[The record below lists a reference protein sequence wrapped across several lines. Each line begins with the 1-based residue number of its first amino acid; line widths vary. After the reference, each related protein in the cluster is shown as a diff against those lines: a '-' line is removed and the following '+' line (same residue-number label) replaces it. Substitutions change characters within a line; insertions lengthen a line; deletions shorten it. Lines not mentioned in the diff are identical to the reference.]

1 MRRIILA
8 ITVIA
13 AALCLTADMAAR
25 RTRQGVRQQKQQ
37 TERQIAETNRK
48 IKENNASISRRLNQL
63 NLLTAQMS
71 DTRRDIKRLQ
81 ASVDSIG
88 RESRRL
94 EDSLQAMQ
102 QHLELIRGR
111 YKAAVRRAHA
121 NRSSMNDMSFI
132 FSAESFTQG
141 YRRYRYIQEYSRW
154 RERKTAE
161 ISSTMA
167 EIDSARSSLEIM
179 KQERR
184 EHIARL
190 ETERRTLASRRD
202 STSAIVA
209 SLKKEGKS
217 LNRLLEQ
224 KRQEARKLDAELE
237 RLIAEEQR
245 KAAEEAERRRR
256 EEQAKA
262 QKSTDKSKSESKPA
276 KKGDKST
283 AKPPSQPKA
292 GETMPQLSGPF
303 LANKG
308 KLPMP
313 VHGRYTIVSRFGRHK
328 HPELK
333 YVEVDNSGIDIEVAH
348 GTKAHAVFGGRISAI
363 FRQPGYDNI
372 IMIRHGE
379 YLTIY
384 ANIASIDVKTGD
396 NVKAGQPLGTISAD
410 SNDNNRSI
418 LHFEIR
424 REKQKLDPEQWL
436 RQ

>member
-1 MRRIILA
+1 MKRIIWA
-8 ITVIA
+8 ITTVA
-13 AALCLTADMAAR
+13 VALCLTADIDAR
-25 RTRQGVRQQKQQ
+25 RTRQSVRQQKQQ
-37 TERQIAETNRK
+37 TERQIAETNKK

-63 NLLTAQMS
+63 NLLTAQMN
-71 DTRRDIKRLQ
+71 DTRRDINRLQ

-88 RESRRL
+88 RQTRLL
-94 EDSLQAMQ
+94 EDSLKTMQ

-111 YKAAVRRAHA
+111 YKTAVQRARTS
-121 NRSSMNDMSFI
+121 RSSMNDMSFI
-132 FSAESFTQG
+132 FSANSLTQC

-154 RERKTAE
+154 RQRKTEE
-161 ISSTMA
+161 IGRTMA
-167 EIDSARSSLEIM
+167 DIDSAKTALESM

-184 EHIARL
+184 NTIAQL

-202 STSAIVA
+202 STSAIVT

-217 LNRLLEQ
+217 LARLLEQ
-224 KRQEARKLDAELE
+224 KRKEARNLDAELE

-256 EEQAKA
+256 EEEASKAAAPDNKSGTKQKGENNQAKP
-262 QKSTDKSKSESKPA
+262 STTTPR
-276 KKGDKST
+276 
-283 AKPPSQPKA
+283 QPD
-292 GETMPQLSGPF
+292 ETIPRMSGSF

-313 VHGRYTIVSRFGRHK
+313 VPGRYTIVSRFGRHK

-333 YVEVDNSGIDIEVAH
+333 YVEVDNSGIDIEVAQ
-348 GTKAHAVFGGRISAI
+348 GTKARAVFGGRVSAI

-384 ANIASIDVKTGD
+384 ANIATIDIKTGD
-396 NVKAGQPLGTISAD
+396 NVKAGQSLGTISAD

-436 RQ
+436 KR

>member
-1 MRRIILA
+1 MKRIILA
-8 ITVIA
+8 ITVTV
-13 AALCLTADMAAR
+13 AALCVTADSAAR

-37 TERQIAETNRK
+37 TERQIAETSKK

-63 NLLTAQMS
+63 NLLTAQMG
-71 DTRRDIKRLQ
+71 DTRREIKRLQ
-81 ASVDSIG
+81 SSVDSIG
-88 RESRRL
+88 RETRLL
-94 EDSLQAMQ
+94 EDSLQRMQ

-111 YKAAVRRAHA
+111 YKAAVRRARA
-121 NRSSMNDMSFI
+121 NRGSMDDMSFI
-132 FSAESFTQG
+132 FSAGSFTQG

-161 ISSTMA
+161 ISRTMT
-167 EIDSARSSLEIM
+167 EIDSARSNLEAM
-179 KQERR
+179 RLERR
-184 EHIARL
+184 EAIARL

-202 STSAIVA
+202 STSAIVT

-224 KRQEARKLDAELE
+224 KRQEARRLDAELE

-256 EEQAKA
+256 EELAKN
-262 QKSTDKSKSESKPA
+262 QSSTPKSETKPSKKDGKPA
-276 KKGDKST
+276 E
-283 AKPPSQPKA
+283 KPSSQPKA
-292 GETMPQLSGPF
+292 NDAMPQLSGPF

-313 VHGRYTIVSRFGRHK
+313 VSGRYTIVSRFGRHK

-333 YVEVDNSGIDIEVAH
+333 YVEVDNSGIDIEVAN
-348 GTKAHAVFGGRISAI
+348 GSKARAVFGGRISAI

-384 ANIASIDVKTGD
+384 ANIAAIDVKTGD
-396 NVKAGQPLGTISAD
+396 NVKAGQSLGTISAD

-436 RQ
+436 RR